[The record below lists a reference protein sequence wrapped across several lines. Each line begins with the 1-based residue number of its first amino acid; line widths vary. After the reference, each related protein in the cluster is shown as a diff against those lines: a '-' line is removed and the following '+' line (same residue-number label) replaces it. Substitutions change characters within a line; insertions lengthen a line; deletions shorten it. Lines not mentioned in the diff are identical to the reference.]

1 MEVPETFEFPF
12 PPYKAQEDFMK
23 NLYKA
28 LEDKKFGIFE
38 SPTGTVSL
46 RVKWYEF
53 ALNMGIMT
61 MFFTFSLLILL
72 EI

>member
-12 PPYKAQEDFMK
+12 PPYKPQEDFMK

-38 SPTGTVSL
+38 SPTGTVSNNISGYL
-46 RVKWYEF
+46 SWKLMAAYIG
-53 ALNMGIMT
+53 L
-61 MFFTFSLLILL
+61 FFNFGYHSF
-72 EI
+72 